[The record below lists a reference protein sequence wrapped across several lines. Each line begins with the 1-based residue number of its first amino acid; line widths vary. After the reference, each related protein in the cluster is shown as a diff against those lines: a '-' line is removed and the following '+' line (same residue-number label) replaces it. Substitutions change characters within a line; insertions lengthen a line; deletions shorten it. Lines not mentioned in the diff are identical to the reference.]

1 MVLLKTMIIILK
13 DALLAVERLWNDNKM
28 KIDSEAQT
36 KTQTIDTELAT
47 QNDN

>member
-1 MVLLKTMIIILK
+1 MELLKMMIIILK
-13 DALLAVERLWNDNKM
+13 DALLAAEKLWNDNKM

-36 KTQTIDTELAT
+36 KTLIIDTELET